1 MKVCANLSGSADL
14 VYSDAVASSNF
25 HYEVA
30 LAAISL
36 LLLVVATPLLL
47 YIEHL
52 RARLRTELRPDA
64 VGRQDR
70 FTQTEE
76 DDAGGVGMLRA
87 GVLEEIQAEG
97 KGEVQEVV
105 DSGGGKRKNEEDQGG
120 RRHRGSAQH
129 SGSSGSGA
137 RDRRAQFTCSTCVA
151 QQYSVCTVIAV
162 HQVNRVLSRGACQ

>member
-1 MKVCANLSGSADL
+1 MKVCANLPGSAEL

-25 HYEVA
+25 YYEVA

-36 LLLVVATPLLL
+36 LLLVVATPLLV

-52 RARLRTELRPDA
+52 RGRLTQVRQDA
-64 VGRQDR
+64 VARQER

-137 RDRRAQFTCSTCVA
+137 RERRAQFTCRACVA

>member
-1 MKVCANLSGSADL
+1 MKVCATLPTSAEL

-25 HYEVA
+25 YYEIA

-36 LLLVVATPLLL
+36 LLLLVTTPLLV

-52 RARLRTELRPDA
+52 RARITQ
-64 VGRQDR
+64 VRQNTVARKDR

-87 GVLEEIQAEG
+87 GVLEEIQTEG

-105 DSGGGKRKNEEDQGG
+105 DAGGGKRKKEEDQG
-120 RRHRGSAQH
+120 
-129 SGSSGSGA
+129 
-137 RDRRAQFTCSTCVA
+137 
-151 QQYSVCTVIAV
+151 
-162 HQVNRVLSRGACQ
+162 LSLIHI